1 MSAGKLD
8 RRIVIERA
16 TSTPNAFN
24 EPVLVW
30 APLLT
35 VWAERKDVSDAEKMS
50 AGQIS
55 SMLMSRF
62 VIRSSAAAKGVK
74 PADRVNYD
82 GRVWNIYG
90 AKETSDGR
98 NRFIE
103 ITAGTS
109 LDTDRV
115 VPAANQ
121 PTMMTKADG
130 TVFVTSDG
138 LVLVREAA

>member
-1 MSAGKLD
+1 MSAGNLD
-8 RRIVIERA
+8 RRIVIERS

-24 EPVLVW
+24 EPVETW
-30 APLLT
+30 APLIT

-74 PADRVNYD
+74 PSDRISYD
-82 GRVWNIYG
+82 GAIWSIFGV
-90 AKETSDGR
+90 KETQDGR

-103 ITAGTS
+103 ITAGRS
-109 LDTDRV
+109 LD
-115 VPAANQ
+115 
-121 PTMMTKADG
+121 
-130 TVFVTSDG
+130 
-138 LVLVREAA
+138 

>member
-1 MSAGKLD
+1 MSAGNLD
-8 RRIVIERA
+8 RRIVIERS

-24 EPVLVW
+24 EPVETW

-74 PADRVNYD
+74 PSDRISYRIFYENKP
-82 GRVWNIYG
+82 WNIFGIKEHGRTG
-90 AKETSDGR
+90 A
-98 NRFIE
+98 
-103 ITAGTS
+103 
-109 LDTDRV
+109 TDFWRS
-115 VPAANQ
+115 PQATE
-121 PTMMTKADG
+121 P
-130 TVFVTSDG
+130 
-138 LVLVREAA
+138 